1 MTHYFPKIITLHC
14 CDLNIDQ
21 SNCDYNSCCN
31 WAALHSSGF
40 SSLALLFSSCEY
52 INPELKFKHLL
63 NDKQFLLVFLKKC
76 IPSENWIK
84 FTAYK
89 LNQSFVVR
97 FLSPFPRLQWP
108 AMWPWASTA
117 SHEADYPCKS
127 PQPKQR
133 FPFAQMTQAWSHGPW
148 GWPGLVWMPRLP
160 IFPLCFVSG
169 RWKEGNS
176 NSKWWFVNKRL
187 EMLLRML
194 AKFIFEEMFLYV
206 LPLLSCWEGS
216 KLFLCVST

>member
-108 AMWPWASTA
+108 AMRPWASTA

-148 GWPGLVWMPRLP
+148 GWPGLAFLFSLSALWVGAEKKATVT
-160 IFPLCFVSG
+160 VSDD
-169 RWKEGNS
+169 
-176 NSKWWFVNKRL
+176 
-187 EMLLRML
+187 LL
-194 AKFIFEEMFLYV
+194 
-206 LPLLSCWEGS
+206 
-216 KLFLCVST
+216 TTD